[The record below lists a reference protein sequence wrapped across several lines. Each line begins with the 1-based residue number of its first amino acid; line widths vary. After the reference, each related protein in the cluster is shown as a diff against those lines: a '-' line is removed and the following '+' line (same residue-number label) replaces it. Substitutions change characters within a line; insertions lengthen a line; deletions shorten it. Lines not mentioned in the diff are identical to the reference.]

1 MVSRESK
8 SPVYTVFHGFTFV
21 EILVVIV
28 LAVLIIGGIMLAFTQ
43 FRRGF
48 SKGEETGV
56 TLQESGMFLA
66 RLRSDLINAVP
77 DTRLSPDRW
86 REAVQATPDR
96 LSFTVYTGE
105 SDRTSVIEY
114 RYVPGN
120 GRGSI
125 TRSEG
130 GSRTRTL
137 VNGRVDSLSWNVET
151 EELVGK
157 GTGSGTRFLWVDL
170 RARFRGES
178 PAGLKGKE
186 VIVATKLFPARLIRS
201 LN

>member
-1 MVSRESK
+1 M
-8 SPVYTVFHGFTFV
+8 YTAFRGFTFV

-28 LAVLIIGGIMLAFTQ
+28 LAVLVIGGIMKAFTQ

-48 SKGEETGV
+48 SQGEETGI

-77 DTRLSPDRW
+77 DKRLPPDRW
-86 REAVQATPDR
+86 RESVEATPNT

-105 SDRTSVIEY
+105 SDRTSVVEY
-114 RYVPGN
+114 RYDAGN
-120 GRGSI
+120 GKGSI

-130 GSRTRTL
+130 GARTRQL
-137 VNGRVDSLSWNVET
+137 VNGRIASLTWSVET
-151 EELVGK
+151 EEIADK
-157 GTGSGTRFLWVDL
+157 GTGSGTRFLWIDL
-170 RARFRGES
+170 RASFRGEKT
-178 PAGLKGKE
+178 PGTKGKE
-186 VIVATKLFPARLIRS
+186 IVVATKLFPARLIRS

>member
-8 SPVYTVFHGFTFV
+8 KPVYTAFQGFTFV
-21 EILVVIV
+21 EVLVVIV
-28 LAVLIIGGIMLAFTQ
+28 LAVLVIGGIMLAFTQ

-48 SKGEETGV
+48 TQGEETGI

-77 DTRLSPDRW
+77 DHRLPASQW
-86 REAVQATPDR
+86 RESVKVTPNT

-105 SDRTSVIEY
+105 SDRTSIVEY
-114 RYVPGN
+114 RYDPGN
-120 GRGSI
+120 GKGSI

-130 GSRTRTL
+130 GTRARKL
-137 VNGRVDSLSWNVET
+137 VNGRIASLTWFLGS
-151 EELVGK
+151 EEITAK
-157 GTGSGTRFLWVDL
+157 GTGSGTRRLWIDI
-170 RARFRGES
+170 RARFKGEKT
-178 PAGLKGKE
+178 AGIKGRE
-186 VIVATKLFPARLIRS
+186 FVLATKLFPARLIRG

>member
-8 SPVYTVFHGFTFV
+8 NRVYTSFRGFTIV

-28 LAVLIIGGIMLAFTQ
+28 LAVLVIGGILLAFTQ

-48 SKGEETGV
+48 SRGEETGV
-56 TLQESGMFLA
+56 TLQESGLFLA

-77 DTRLSPDRW
+77 DSRLSPERW
-86 REAVQATPDR
+86 REAVTATSNI

-105 SDRTSVIEY
+105 SDRTSVVEY
-114 RYVPGN
+114 RYDHGN
-120 GRGSI
+120 GKGSI

-130 GSRTRTL
+130 TARSRLL
-137 VNGRVDSLSWNVET
+137 VNGRIASLAWSVNT
-151 EELVGK
+151 EELAGK
-157 GTGSGTRFLWVDL
+157 GIGSGTRFLWIDL
-170 RARFRGES
+170 KARFRGEKT
-178 PAGLKGKE
+178 PGMQGKE
-186 VIVATKLFPARLIRS
+186 IVVATKLFPARLIRS

>member
-8 SPVYTVFHGFTFV
+8 NRVYTAFRGFTIV
-21 EILVVIV
+21 ELLVVMV
-28 LAVLIIGGIMLAFTQ
+28 LAVLVIGGIMMAFTQ

-48 SKGEETGV
+48 TQGEEMGI

-77 DTRLSPDRW
+77 DTRLPPDRW
-86 REAVQATPDR
+86 RESVKATPDT

-105 SDRTSVIEY
+105 SDRTSVVEY
-114 RYVPGN
+114 RYDPGN
-120 GRGSI
+120 GKGSI

-130 GSRTRTL
+130 GARSRSL
-137 VNGRVDSLSWNVET
+137 VKERIASLTWSVHTDET
-151 EELVGK
+151 FGK
-157 GTGSGTRFLWVDL
+157 GIGSGTRLLWVDI
-170 RARFRGES
+170 RARFRGEKT
-178 PAGLKGKE
+178 AGVKNKE
-186 VIVATKLFPARLIRS
+186 FVLATKLFPARLIRA